1 MVEQFVN
8 GGPFMWPIL
17 ITLLAG
23 LAISAER
30 MYSLLMSSI
39 DVHKFFD
46 EISEKIKGENKGR
59 CFQSGKKTSHLFRGG
74 DFLPFR
80 SK

>member
-1 MVEQFVN
+1 MVEYFVN

-30 MYSLLMSSI
+30 LYSLLMSSI
-39 DVHKFFD
+39 DEQKFFK
-46 EISEKIKGENKGR
+46 EISEKIK
-59 CFQSGKKTSHLFRGG
+59 
-74 DFLPFR
+74 
-80 SK
+80 